1 MLNNVTIMGRLVS
14 DPDFRTTPSGV
25 SVTTIRIACERDF
38 KDKETGVREADFLNV
53 VAWKNTAEFIARNF
67 SKSSIIVV
75 NGRIQIRPYT
85 DKEGNKRTATEIIAE
100 NVYFGDTKK
109 KDNNEVADNVT
120 DNADDCPF

>member
-1 MLNNVTIMGRLVS
+1 MLNTVTIMGRLVS

-38 KDKETGVREADFLNV
+38 KDKGTGVREADFLNV

-85 DKEGNKRTATEIIAE
+85 DKGGNKRTATEIIAE
-100 NVYFGDTKK
+100 NVYFGDSKK
-109 KDNNEVADNVT
+109 KDNSEVAESVT
-120 DNADDCPF
+120 DNIDDCPF

>member
-1 MLNNVTIMGRLVS
+1 MLNNVTIMGRLVA

-100 NVYFGDTKK
+100 NVYFGDSKK
-109 KDNNEVADNVT
+109 KDNSEVAENVDDNT
-120 DNADDCPF
+120 DDCPF

>member
-38 KDKETGVREADFLNV
+38 KDKETGVREADFLNII
-53 VAWKNTAEFIARNF
+53 AWRTTAEFIARNF

-109 KDNNEVADNVT
+109 KDNSEVTENDT
-120 DNADDCPF
+120 DNTDDCPF

>member
-1 MLNNVTIMGRLVS
+1 MLNNVTIMGRLVA

-53 VAWKNTAEFIARNF
+53 VAWKNTAEFISRNF

-85 DKEGNKRTATEIIAE
+85 DKEGNKRTATEIVAE

-109 KDNNEVADNVT
+109 KDNNEVAESVT
-120 DNADDCPF
+120 DNIDDCTF

>member
-1 MLNNVTIMGRLVS
+1 MLNNVTIMGRLVA

-75 NGRIQIRPYT
+75 NGRIQIRSYT
-85 DKEGNKRTATEIIAE
+85 DKDGNKRTATEIIAD
-100 NVYFGDTKK
+100 NVYFGDSKK
-109 KDNNEVADNVT
+109 KDNGEVFESVT
-120 DNADDCPF
+120 DNTDDCPF